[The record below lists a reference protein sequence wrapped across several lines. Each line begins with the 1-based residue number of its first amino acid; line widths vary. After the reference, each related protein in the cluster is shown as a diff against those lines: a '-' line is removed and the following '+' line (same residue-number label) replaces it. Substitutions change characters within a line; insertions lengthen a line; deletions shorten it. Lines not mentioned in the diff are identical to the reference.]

1 VGQGRPLKR
10 YDVAVIGL
18 GIVGACAAYAAT
30 RRGARVIA
38 LDAGI
43 AGRGT
48 SGTSF
53 AWLNS
58 VKKEPE
64 AYHRLNVEGMA
75 AHRELAR
82 ELGPDGGHHEGGSL
96 EWAGGGE
103 SERELRARVERLAS
117 WSYAA
122 EWIPREQAIKLEPGL
137 AIPRSVHDVAFFADD
152 AWLDAPRLIRTLIDA
167 AAASGADINE
177 RTPVHSFRVHDGTID
192 ALVVDRGEI
201 AADSILVCVG
211 PATQTF
217 LEALGVS
224 MPVNRVPGLLAV
236 TSRPNEALERVVHA
250 PGIHLRPDASG
261 GLLLGS
267 EDVDGPAA
275 NTTSATEHAK
285 LADLLRQRAGGVF
298 PAARD
303 TKIVEY
309 RIGVRPMPADRHTI
323 AGRLP
328 GLANGWMVATHS
340 GVTLGPLLGRLMA
353 DEIVRGVASP
363 MLAPFRSDRF
373 RAATTAAR

>member
-1 VGQGRPLKR
+1 MGRGSPLTR

-38 LDAGI
+38 LDAGV

-58 VKKEPE
+58 VRKEPE

-82 ELGPDGGHHEGGSL
+82 ELGADGGHHEGGSL
-96 EWAGGGE
+96 EWSGGGE
-103 SERELRARVERLAS
+103 SEHELRARVERLAS

-122 EWIPREQAIKLEPGL
+122 DWITREQAIKLEPGL
-137 AIPRSVHDVAFFADD
+137 AIPPSVHDVAFFADD
-152 AWLDAPRLIRTLIDA
+152 AWLDATRLIRTLIDA
-167 AAASGADINE
+167 AAAGGAEVHE
-177 RTPVHSFRVHDGTID
+177 RTPVHSFRVHDGTIE

-201 AADSILVCVG
+201 AADSVLVCVG

-275 NTTSATEHAK
+275 NTTSAAEHAK
-285 LADLLRQRAGGVF
+285 LAEFLLDRAGGVF

-309 RIGVRPMPADRHTI
+309 RIGVRPMPGDRHTI

-328 GLANGWMVATHS
+328 ELANGWMIATHS

-353 DEIVRGVASP
+353 DEIVRGIASP
-363 MLAPFRSDRF
+363 MLAPFRPDRF
-373 RAATTAAR
+373 RAAGH